1 MQGNTS
7 EVIIYLG
14 LEAGEKLRRFQN
26 KPLEEG
32 PEIMP

>member
-14 LEAGEKLRRFQN
+14 LEAGEKLRFQN